1 MDKLIKKY
9 DKAYT
14 ALQKHLSSKLLEE
27 KDERKIAIIRQQR
40 AKLSETYEQTIR
52 LLKETVKRAEIQLSN
67 LT

>member
-52 LLKETVKRAEIQLSN
+52 IL
-67 LT
+67 